1 MKLRKIIILLCG
13 VLVLALAV
21 GYIVVALRRS
31 GAPPEIGSPPSL
43 PASPLRSYGVIEPLG
58 REVFL
63 SAPESRRVTAVFVKE
78 GDRVGKG
85 QPLLTL
91 ESDVEEKSLKVARLR
106 VQEARAKL
114 ALTQDALRRYENLA
128 ARKTAP
134 EFEATKLRLQK
145 VYEQQIAETAQ
156 GEVAQRAAELE
167 RLTLRSPLEGVI
179 YKFDIRL
186 GEFLTPEDYRKI
198 ILGSPD
204 KQVRLFVEVFWRD
217 RLTLGDKL
225 LIKNAEN
232 LEALGIGEVVELAP
246 YVGARDFRSEDPLE
260 RLDTKYMQVVVKLPP
275 DVQAPIGLQV
285 IGVSPEEPR
294 QPPAAPASP

>member
-1 MKLRKIIILLCG
+1 MNLRKIIILLCG
-13 VLVLALAV
+13 LLVLTLAV
-21 GYIVVALRRS
+21 GYIALALRRS
-31 GAPPEIGSPPSL
+31 GAPPEIGSPPAL

-78 GDRVGKG
+78 GDRVTSG

-106 VQEARAKL
+106 VLEAQAKL
-114 ALTQDALRRYENLA
+114 AITQDALRRYENLA
-128 ARKTAP
+128 ARKSAP

-145 VYEQQIAETAQ
+145 AYEQQIMETAQ
-156 GEVAQRAAELE
+156 GEVAKLRAELE
-167 RLTLRSPLEGVI
+167 RLTLRSPLPAVV
-179 YKFDIRL
+179 YKFDVRL
-186 GEFLTPEDYRKI
+186 GEFLTPQDYRKI
-198 ILGSPD
+198 ILGSRE

-217 RLTLGDKL
+217 RLRLREKL

-232 LEALGIGEVVELAP
+232 LEAIGIGEIIELAP

-260 RLDTKYMQVVVKLPP
+260 RLDTKYVQVIVKLPP
-275 DVQAPIGLQV
+275 NIQAPIGLQV
-285 IGVSPEEPR
+285 IGVILDEPQLSPEAPR
-294 QPPAAPASP
+294 F

>member
-1 MKLRKIIILLCG
+1 MNVRKIIILLVG
-13 VLVLALAV
+13 LLVLALAV
-21 GYIVVALRRS
+21 GYIAVALRRS

-63 SAPESRRVTAVFVKE
+63 SAPESRRVTAVFVRE
-78 GDRVGKG
+78 GDLVKNG

-106 VQEARAKL
+106 VLEAQAKL
-114 ALTQDALRRYENLA
+114 AITQDALRRYENLA

-145 VYEQQIAETAQ
+145 VYEQQIVETAQ
-156 GEVAQRAAELE
+156 GEVAQRAVELE
-167 RLTLRSPLEGVI
+167 RLTLRSPFKGVV

-217 RLTLGDKL
+217 RLYLGDKL

-232 LEALGIGEVVELAP
+232 LETIGVGEVTELAP

-275 DVQAPIGLQV
+275 NIQAP
-285 IGVSPEEPR
+285 
-294 QPPAAPASP
+294 

>member
-1 MKLRKIIILLCG
+1 MNLRKIIILLCG
-13 VLVLALAV
+13 LLVLTLAV
-21 GYIVVALRRS
+21 GYIALALRRS
-31 GAPPEIGSPPSL
+31 GSPPEIGSPPAL

-78 GDRVGKG
+78 GDRVTSG

-106 VQEARAKL
+106 VLEAQAKL

-128 ARKTAP
+128 ARKTVP
-134 EFEATKLRLQK
+134 EFEATKLRLQTA
-145 VYEQQIAETAQ
+145 YEQQIVETAQ
-156 GEVAQRAAELE
+156 GEVAKLRAELE
-167 RLTLRSPLEGVI
+167 RLTLRSPLPGVV
-179 YKFDIRL
+179 YKFDVRL
-186 GEFLTPEDYRKI
+186 GEFLTPQDYRKI
-198 ILGSPD
+198 ILGSRE

-217 RLTLGDKL
+217 RLRLGEKL

-232 LEALGIGEVVELAP
+232 LEVIGIGEIIELAP

-260 RLDTKYMQVVVKLPP
+260 RLDTKYVQVIVKLPP
-275 DVQAPIGLQV
+275 NIQAPIGLQV
-285 IGVSPEEPR
+285 IGVSLDEPQLSPEAPR
-294 QPPAAPASP
+294 S

>member
-1 MKLRKIIILLCG
+1 MNLRKIIILLCG
-13 VLVLALAV
+13 LLALALAM
-21 GYIVVALRRS
+21 GYIAVALRRS

-43 PASPLRSYGVIEPLG
+43 PTSPLRSYGVIEPLG

-91 ESDVEEKSLKVARLR
+91 ESDVEEKSLKVAQLR

-167 RLTLRSPLEGVI
+167 RLTLRSPLEGVV

-217 RLTLGDKL
+217 RLHLGNKL

-232 LEALGIGEVVELAP
+232 LEAIGVGEVTELAT

-275 DVQAPIGLQV
+275 NIQAPIGLQV

-294 QPPAAPASP
+294 LPPAAPAFQ

>member
-1 MKLRKIIILLCG
+1 MNLRKVIVLLCG
-13 VLVLALAV
+13 MLVLALAV
-21 GYIVVALRRS
+21 GYIAVALRRS

-58 REVFL
+58 REAFL

-91 ESDVEEKSLKVARLR
+91 ESDVEEKSLRVARLR

-114 ALTQDALRRYENLA
+114 ALTQDALRRYVNLA
-128 ARKTAP
+128 ARKTVP

-167 RLTLRSPLEGVI
+167 RLTLRSPLEGVV

-186 GEFLTPEDYRKI
+186 GEFLTPQDYRKI
-198 ILGSPD
+198 ILGSQD

-217 RLTLGDKL
+217 RLQLGDKL

-232 LEALGIGEVVELAP
+232 LEAIGVGEVTELAP

-275 DVQAPIGLQV
+275 DIQAPLGLQV
-285 IGVSPEEPR
+285 IGVDPDKPPPSPKTP
-294 QPPAAPASP
+294 